1 MGALQDPENPLQKPE
16 KTAGHSVFREK
27 EKSSHS
33 HSGAGFDAGDS
44 GVNILCPQ
52 TASAKG
58 RKSLSSRFVLHSPFQ
73 GKPPPMHGRFLSRLS
88 YTLALLVLSCALE
101 TIACREPVVPGG
113 DWKDDRGK
121 IVAATEGGVVQVDG
135 IWYLWGMDRSA
146 NNSAFV
152 GINLYKSTDLVH
164 WNFVKQILRHDS
176 DPSLDNNAVVERAK
190 ILRNPRTGKYVM
202 WMHYEGHNAYS
213 VAEVAWAT
221 ADKIDGDY
229 KFQGHF
235 RPLDLDSRDLNV
247 YQDDD
252 GKAYLI
258 CTTKGNQNVSL
269 FLLDTSYTKIVSE
282 VYRGSASNDMECEG
296 HAIVKS
302 AGTYYW
308 MMSWCSGWDFND
320 NRYFTAKSLA
330 GPWSTGKGVAP
341 SGTHTYESQVGWAFP
356 MPGND
361 GTNFVYMGDRW
372 SVNDFSLSRLVMLP
386 FTVSAGTLA
395 VQWFDRWYP
404 DADSGWLRGEP
415 LLPEGIYT
423 VRSRATGKVL
433 AVPSKASAAKA
444 WLVTDSGTASQRW
457 KLVDLGDSEYAL
469 ESVLTGLR
477 LEINGASRDTG
488 AAAIQYA
495 ANGGMNQK
503 WHLVRSSPLAWRLVN
518 ENTLGKVLQVAAGSK
533 SEGAGAVLGAYK
545 WAAHQE
551 WEIAPVVP
559 LVEGKSY
566 VFEASHSGK
575 ALTTSS
581 TGMEQWTDSVKP
593 TQVWRALSS
602 GGGMWAFEQ
611 AGKRL
616 GVVGD
621 SVVDGAGLGL
631 VSDTGSGAKWIVADD
646 GTGLLRIVN
655 GCSGKTLDVNG
666 GEKGTADGAKVQ
678 QWRDWATR
686 NQRWTAR
693 EVKAVGNLDG
703 RRGTTSGQME
713 IRGRELRIA
722 NPGSWTRVE
731 LRGLDGRNLSILPA
745 LDRQILP
752 ASIHGLVGI
761 RLEGRGSREIGFA
774 VLP

>member
-1 MGALQDPENPLQKPE
+1 MLGTVLPNLFRAVGILILVGA
-16 KTAGHSVFREK
+16 
-27 EKSSHS
+27 
-33 HSGAGFDAGDS
+33 
-44 GVNILCPQ
+44 
-52 TASAKG
+52 
-58 RKSLSSRFVLHSPFQ
+58 FQ
-73 GKPPPMHGRFLSRLS
+73 AR
-88 YTLALLVLSCALE
+88 
-101 TIACREPVVPGG
+101 ACRDAVVPGG

-121 IVAATEGGVVQVDG
+121 VVAATEGGIIEVDG

-164 WNFVKQILRHDS
+164 WTFVKQILRHDS
-176 DPSLDNNAVVERAK
+176 DPLLDKNAVVERAK

-221 ADKIDGDY
+221 SDKIDGDF
-229 KFQGHF
+229 KFQGHY
-235 RPLDLDSRDLNV
+235 RPMELDSRDLNV

-269 FLLDTSYTKIVSE
+269 FELDTSYTKIVSE

-330 GPWSTGKGVAP
+330 GPWSAGKGVAP

-372 SVNDFSLSRLVMLP
+372 SVGDFSLSRLVMLP
-386 FTVSAGTLA
+386 FTVTEGALS

-404 DADSGWLRGEP
+404 SADSVWQRGEP
-415 LLPEGIYT
+415 LFPEGLYT
-423 VRSRATGKVL
+423 LRSRATGKVL
-433 AVPSKASAAKA
+433 AVPSKASAAKT
-444 WLVTDSGTASQRW
+444 WLVTDSGTTSQRW
-457 KLVDLGDSEYAL
+457 KLVNLGNSEYAI
-469 ESVLTGLR
+469 ESALSGLR

-488 AAAIQYA
+488 TVAIQYA
-495 ANGGMNQK
+495 ANSGMNQK
-503 WHLVRSSPLAWRLVN
+503 WHIVRSSAQAWRLVN
-518 ENTLGKVLQVAAGSK
+518 ENTLGKVLQVASGSK
-533 SEGAGAVLGAYK
+533 AEGAQAVLGAYK

-551 WEIAPVVP
+551 WEIVPVTK
-559 LVEGKSY
+559 LVDGKLY
-566 VFEASHSGK
+566 VLKAAHSGK
-575 ALTTSS
+575 ALTTAAS
-581 TGMEQWTDSVKP
+581 GMEQWTDSAKANQIWTAKSLV
-593 TQVWRALSS
+593 
-602 GGGMWAFEQ
+602 GGMWAFLQ

-616 GVVGD
+616 GVVAD
-621 SVVDGAGLGL
+621 SIGDGAVLGL
-631 VSDTGSGAKWIVADD
+631 VADTGAGSQWIVADD
-646 GTGLLRIVN
+646 GSASLQIVN
-655 GCSGKTLDVNG
+655 GCSGKTLDVDG

-678 QWRDWATR
+678 QWRDWATK

-693 EVKAVGNLDG
+693 MVDPASSVVTKSGIGSQVWSLDG
-703 RRGTTSGQME
+703 RRLRLTDPHMWLRLE
-713 IRGRELRIA
+713 IVAPDGRKLAEL
-722 NPGSWTRVE
+722 PLEHRVE
-731 LRGLDGRNLSILPA
+731 LPISLRGLVAIR
-745 LDRQILP
+745 
-752 ASIHGLVGI
+752 LVGA
-761 RLEGRGSREIGFA
+761 SSSVTGFVA
-774 VLP
+774 IP